1 VKDDPAARLQAIPPA
16 DLATYMKVRDMRQ
29 WRNPFLILQKEG
41 VALLDVANSE
51 QRLLKP
57 EELAGAL
64 AALPASAWPY
74 GRVVAVQEG
83 TPTGT
88 EEEKADFRRNRA
100 VIAGTLHEVHVVINW
115 VSGA

>member
-1 VKDDPAARLQAIPPA
+1 
-16 DLATYMKVRDMRQ
+16 MKVRDMRQ
-29 WRNPFLILQKEG
+29 WRNPFLILQKDG

-83 TPTGT
+83 TPAGSDDD
-88 EEEKADFRRNRA
+88 KAEFRRNRA